1 MGGLCGFR
9 KEGPTW
15 ASWEVRLASLSDMMP
30 AQKSSPACQLSG
42 PTAFPSGGSLDSAR
56 NVVGLFVLFVYLTVY
71 IFQKTLALK
80 KKYIKTALRV
90 HSEY

>member
-15 ASWEVRLASLSDMMP
+15 ASWEVRLASLSDMVP
-30 AQKSSPACQLSG
+30 AQKSSPACQLSD

-56 NVVGLFVLFVYLTVY
+56 NVMGLFVCFVCLLNCIY
-71 IFQKTLALK
+71 ISKNVGIK
-80 KKYIKTALRV
+80 KEIYKDSSK
-90 HSEY
+90 SSQ